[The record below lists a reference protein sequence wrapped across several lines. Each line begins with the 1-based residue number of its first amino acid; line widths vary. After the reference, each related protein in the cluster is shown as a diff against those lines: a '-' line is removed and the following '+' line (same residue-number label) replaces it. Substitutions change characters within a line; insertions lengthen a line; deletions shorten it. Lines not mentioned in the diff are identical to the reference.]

1 MLKINIH
8 NETSRLKSVIL
19 GLSQDFGGVPDLDQC
34 YDPKSREHVL
44 KGTFPDQTMVNDQ
57 INQFLNILNIYD
69 VNVLRPTNIK
79 GLNQIFSRD
88 VCFVIKDKLFIPNI
102 IKERRD
108 EINAIDKIFSFIDQ
122 NNIVNMPSDTRIE
135 GGDVILFGDY
145 IFIGYSQESDFK
157 KYSVARTNLKGVS
170 FIKDYFPNMKVIS
183 FELTKSDLDPKKNSL
198 HLDCC
203 FQAIGANMAIMY
215 KQGFK
220 NSKDVDFLINL
231 FKKENIIFIS
241 EEEMYHM
248 NANLFSIDNNV
259 IVSDKSFVRL
269 NRELK
274 SRGFIVKEIS
284 YQEIGKMGGLF
295 RCSTMPLFRE

>member
-88 VCFVIKDKLFIPNI
+88 ICFVIKDKLFIPNI

-203 FQAIGANMAIMY
+203 FQPIGANMAIMY

-220 NSKDVDFLINL
+220 NSQDVDFLINL

-241 EEEMYHM
+241 QEEMYHM

>member
-203 FQAIGANMAIMY
+203 FQPIGANMAIMY

>member
-57 INQFLNILNIYD
+57 VNQFLNILNIYD

-102 IKERRD
+102 IEERRD
-108 EINAIDKIFSFIDQ
+108 EINAIDKIFSFLDQ
-122 NNIVNMPSDTRIE
+122 DNIVNMPLDTRIE
-135 GGDVILFGDY
+135 GGDVILFEDY

-170 FIKDYFPNMKVIS
+170 FMKDYFPNMKVIS

-203 FQAIGANMAIMY
+203 FQPIGANMAIMY

-220 NSKDVDFLINL
+220 NSQDVDFLINL

-241 EEEMYHM
+241 QEEMYHM

-274 SRGFIVKEIS
+274 SRGFIVEEIS